1 MTPVAP
7 FAIEPMRDDDLDA
20 AITIDL
26 EAFTPGELG
35 AAHDEPRS
43 VRERSLR
50 EELVR
55 AWARL
60 RVARSESG
68 AVLGYSLYWHVV
80 DEIHLLNVAVAIP
93 ARRRGIGR
101 ALVAELIAHGKSHGA
116 TRVLL
121 EVRASNEAAIAM
133 YEALGFERFNVRAR
147 YYADG
152 EDAVEMSLA
161 IG

>member
-1 MTPVAP
+1 MRPVEIAP
-7 FAIEPMRDDDLDA
+7 MDASDLPA
-20 AITIDL
+20 AIAIDL

-35 AAHDEPRS
+35 AGAEEPHV

-50 EELVR
+50 EELAR

-60 RVARSESG
+60 RVAKEADG
-68 AVLGYSLYWHVV
+68 TVAGYSLYWHVV
-80 DEIHLLNVAVAIP
+80 DEIHLLNVAVTIG

-101 ALVAELIAHGKSHGA
+101 ALVDELVAYGRA
-116 TRVLL
+116 NAVVRVLL
-121 EVRASNEAAIAM
+121 EVRASNAPALAM
-133 YEALGFERFNVRAR
+133 YEALGFARFNVRPK

-161 IG
+161 LTS